1 MPQIR
6 ILDEQTIDQIA
17 AGEVIERPLSVVK
30 ELVENALDAGA
41 DSIAVELLGGGIDQI
56 RVTDNGCGI
65 PADQVQIAFFRH
77 ATSKI
82 ESAEDLF
89 DLHSLGFRGEA
100 LSSIASVAKVEL
112 ITRTKESLSGFRYV
126 IEGGAEIDSGDVA
139 APQGTRFTV
148 RDLFYNTPVRRKFLK
163 SAQTETSYVVT
174 LMEQLA
180 LSRPGVAMRL
190 VTDGKLRLQTS
201 GSYGMKEIIY
211 TLFGREVASH
221 LRPVDFETGDMKLS
235 GFVGEPVINRGN
247 RGGELCFVNGRFVKN
262 PMMMKA
268 IEQAYHGLTMQHKF
282 PVAVLQLTM
291 DASQVDVNVHPQKTE
306 VRFRSEKEVFDIIYR
321 GVREAL
327 YAQDLIPEEGTKDAA
342 PAPQKIQREPEPRV
356 REEGNHY
363 SVMPEP
369 RVREEGRHYSVMPE
383 PRIREEVDYRTANDR
398 RLFEQMFDRE
408 IARRREEDAEAAAVA
423 EQEKQEQK
431 IQQNLQADQTA
442 AAETPEGSEA
452 KKSSLTLPVPRI
464 VEAEQQNLFE
474 EKIIQPKNISSF
486 RLLGQIFKTFWLIE
500 YEGWFLIADQH
511 AVHEK
516 ILYERTM
523 RSLAKKEATSQMLLP
538 PLVISLTGVQQDALR
553 RNKEV
558 FEELGFEISP
568 LGEREIRV
576 DAVPDNLFSLSAREL
591 FIQMLD
597 ELSEQRATALSTIDA
612 KVATM
617 SCKAAVK
624 GNDPLAFEE
633 AEALIRELLTL
644 QNPYTCPHGR
654 PTMIRMSRTELE
666 KKFKRIV

>member
-1 MPQIR
+1 MGRIR
-6 ILDEQTIDQIA
+6 QLDEQTANMIA
-17 AGEVIERPLSVVK
+17 AGEVVERPMGVVK

-56 RVTDNGCGI
+56 RVTDNGCWI

-474 EKIIQPKNISSF
+474 EKIIQPKNMSSF
-486 RLLGQIFKTFWLIE
+486 RLLGQIFKTYWLIE

-553 RNKEV
+553 RNTEV

-654 PTMIRMSRTELE
+654 PTMIRMSRTEIE

>member
-65 PADQVQIAFFRH
+65 PSDQVPIAFFRH

-112 ITRTKESLSGFRYV
+112 ITRTKDSLAGFRYV
-126 IEGGAEIDSGDVA
+126 IEGGVEMESGDVA

-174 LMEQLA
+174 LMEQLS

-327 YAQDLIPEEGTKDAA
+327 YAQDLIPEEGTKEPA
-342 PAPQKIQREPEPRV
+342 PAPKKVEKEPEPRI
-356 REEGNHY
+356 REE
-363 SVMPEP
+363 EK
-369 RVREEGRHYSVMPE
+369 HYSVMPE

-408 IARRREEDAEAAAVA
+408 IARRKEEDAEAAAVA
-423 EQEKQEQK
+423 VREKEEQK
-431 IQQNLQADQTA
+431 IQQVRQADQTA
-442 AAETPEGSEA
+442 ATEMPEETEA
-452 KKSSLTLPVPRI
+452 KKSSLSLPVPRI
-464 VEAEQQNLFE
+464 VEAEQQNLFD
-474 EKIIQPKNISSF
+474 EKIIQPKNLSSF
-486 RLLGQIFKTFWLIE
+486 RLLGQIFKTYWLIE

-523 RSLAKKEATSQMLLP
+523 RSLSKKEATSQMLLP
-538 PLVISLTGVQQDALR
+538 PLVISLTGVQQDTLR
-553 RNKEV
+553 RNTEV
-558 FEELGFEISP
+558 FEELGFEISA

-576 DAVPDNLFSLSAREL
+576 DAVPDNLFSLSARDL

-597 ELSEQRATALSTIDA
+597 EIGEQRATALSTVDA

>member
-41 DSIAVELLGGGIDQI
+41 DQISVELLGGGIDQI

-89 DLHSLGFRGEA
+89 ALKSLGFRGEA
-100 LSSIASVAKVEL
+100 LSSIAAVAKVEL
-112 ITRTKESLSGFRYV
+112 VTRTKDSLAGFRYL
-126 IEGGAEIDSGDVA
+126 IEGGVEMESGDVA
-139 APQGTRFTV
+139 APLGTSFTV

-174 LMEQLA
+174 LMEQLS

-190 VTDGKLRLQTS
+190 STDGKLRLQTS
-201 GSYGMKEIIY
+201 GSYGMKDIIY

-221 LRPVDFETGDMKLS
+221 LRPVDLKTGDMELS
-235 GFVGEPVINRGN
+235 GFVGEPSINRGN

-327 YAQDLIPEEGTKDAA
+327 YAQDLIPAEETPA
-342 PAPQKIQREPEPRV
+342 PAKKEEKSSSYV
-356 REEGNHY
+356 REE
-363 SVMPEP
+363 
-369 RVREEGRHYSVMPE
+369 
-383 PRIREEVDYRTANDR
+383 IDYRTVRDR
-398 RLFEQMFDRE
+398 RLFDTLFDRE

-423 EQEKQEQK
+423 EREKEQLRETEA
-431 IQQNLQADQTA
+431 QNAADVPEKPEESKEETEKTA
-442 AAETPEGSEA
+442 SPV
-452 KKSSLTLPVPRI
+452 TLPTPLI
-464 VEAEQQNLFE
+464 VETQQQTLFE
-474 EKIIQPKNISSF
+474 EKIIQPKNLSSF
-486 RLLGQIFKTFWLIE
+486 RLLGQIFKTYWLIE

-538 PLVISLTGVQQDALR
+538 PLILSLTGAQQETLE
-553 RNKEV
+553 RNAEA
-558 FEELGFEISP
+558 FEQLGFEISE
-568 LGEREIRV
+568 LGGREIRV
-576 DAVPDNLFSLSAREL
+576 DAVPGNLFSLSARDL
-591 FIQMLD
+591 FIEMLD
-597 ELSEQRATALSTIDA
+597 EIGEQRATALSTIDA

-633 AEALIRELLTL
+633 AEVLIRELLTL

>member
-1 MPQIR
+1 M
-6 ILDEQTIDQIA
+6 
-17 AGEVIERPLSVVK
+17 
-30 ELVENALDAGA
+30 
-41 DSIAVELLGGGIDQI
+41 
-56 RVTDNGCGI
+56 
-65 PADQVQIAFFRH
+65 
-77 ATSKI
+77 
-82 ESAEDLF
+82 
-89 DLHSLGFRGEA
+89 
-100 LSSIASVAKVEL
+100 
-112 ITRTKESLSGFRYV
+112 
-126 IEGGAEIDSGDVA
+126 
-139 APQGTRFTV
+139 
-148 RDLFYNTPVRRKFLK
+148 
-163 SAQTETSYVVT
+163 VT
-174 LMEQLA
+174 LMEQLS

-201 GSYGMKEIIY
+201 GSFGMKEIIY

-291 DASQVDVNVHPQKTE
+291 DTSQVDVNVHPQKTE

-327 YAQDLIPEEGTKDAA
+327 YAQDLIPEEGTKEPA
-342 PAPQKIQREPEPRV
+342 PAPKKIEKE
-356 REEGNHY
+356 
-363 SVMPEP
+363 
-369 RVREEGRHYSVMPE
+369 PE

-408 IARRREEDAEAAAVA
+408 IARRKEDDAEAAAVA
-423 EQEKQEQK
+423 EREKEEQK
-431 IQQNLQADQTA
+431 IQQIRQADQTA
-442 AAETPEGSEA
+442 AAEMSEDTEA
-452 KKSSLTLPVPRI
+452 KKSSLNLPVPRI

-474 EKIIQPKNISSF
+474 EKIIQPKNLSSF
-486 RLLGQIFKTFWLIE
+486 RLLGQIFKTYWLIE

-523 RSLAKKEATSQMLLP
+523 RSLSKKEATSQMLLP
-538 PLVISLTGVQQDALR
+538 PLVISLTGVQQDTLR
-553 RNKEV
+553 RNTEV
-558 FEELGFEISP
+558 FEELGFEISA

-576 DAVPDNLFSLSAREL
+576 DAVPDNLFSLSARDL

-597 ELSEQRATALSTIDA
+597 EIGEQRATALSTVDA

>member
-41 DSIAVELLGGGIDQI
+41 DQISVELLGGGIDLI
-56 RVTDNGCGI
+56 RVSDNGCGI

-89 DLHSLGFRGEA
+89 SLHSLGFRGEA

-112 ITRTKESLSGFRYV
+112 VTRTKDSLAGFRYV
-126 IEGGAEIDSGDVA
+126 IEGGIEKESGDTA
-139 APQGTRFTV
+139 APVGTTFTV
-148 RDLFYNTPVRRKFLK
+148 RDLFFNTPARRKFLK

-174 LMEQLA
+174 LMEQLS

-190 VTDGKLRLQTS
+190 VTDGRLRLQTN
-201 GSYGMKEIIY
+201 GSYGLKEILY
-211 TLFGREVASH
+211 TLFGREVARH
-221 LRPVDFETGDMKLS
+221 LRPVDLETGDMKLT
-235 GFVGEPVINRGN
+235 GFVGEPSINRGN
-247 RGGELCFVNGRFVKN
+247 RGGEICFVNGRFVKN

-282 PVAVLQLTM
+282 PVAVLQLTL

-327 YAQDLIPEEGTKDAA
+327 YAQDLIPAEESAPKEKKSPT
-342 PAPQKIQREPEPRV
+342 PAPDRV
-356 REEGNHY
+356 REE
-363 SVMPEP
+363 
-369 RVREEGRHYSVMPE
+369 
-383 PRIREEVDYRTANDR
+383 IDYRSEQDR
-398 RLFEQMFDRE
+398 RLFERMFDRE
-408 IARRREEDAEAAAVA
+408 MRRMKEEEAEAKAVA
-423 EQEKQEQK
+423 QEEK
-431 IQQNLQADQTA
+431 APA
-442 AAETPEGSEA
+442 VS
-452 KKSSLTLPVPRI
+452 LPVPRI
-464 VEAEQQNLFE
+464 VEATQQDLFE
-474 EKIIQPKNISSF
+474 EKIIQPKNLASF
-486 RLLGQIFKTFWLIE
+486 RLLGQIFKTYWLIE

-523 RSLAKKEATSQMLLP
+523 RGLDQREATSQQLYP
-538 PLVISLTGVQQDALR
+538 PLILHVSGVQLDTLQKNRED
-553 RNKEV
+553 
-558 FEELGFEISP
+558 FERLGFEIEAI
-568 LGEREIRV
+568 GEREVRV
-576 DAVPDNLFSLSAREL
+576 DAVPGNLFSLSAKDL

-597 ELSEQRATALSTIDA
+597 ELAEQRATTLSTIDA

>member
-41 DSIAVELLGGGIDQI
+41 DSISVELQGGGIDLI

-89 DLHSLGFRGEA
+89 ALHSLGFRGEA

-112 ITRTKESLSGFRYV
+112 ITRTNDSLAGFRYV
-126 IEGGAEIDSGDVA
+126 IEGGTEIESGEVA
-139 APQGTRFTV
+139 APLGTAFTV

-174 LMEQLA
+174 LMEQLS

-190 VTDGKLRLQTS
+190 VTDGRLRLQTS

-211 TLFGREVASH
+211 TLFGREIASH
-221 LRPVDFETGDMKLS
+221 IRPVNYETGDMKLS
-235 GFVGEPVINRGN
+235 GYVGEPSINRGN
-247 RGGELCFVNGRFVKN
+247 RGGELCFVNNRFVKN

-282 PVAVLQLTM
+282 PVAVLQLSM

-327 YAQDLIPEEGTKDAA
+327 YAQDLILAEETAPEAA
-342 PAPQKIQREPEPRV
+342 IKQEEAVPQAAAVAEADSSPIKNSALAGKSFES
-356 REEGNHY
+356 GGKSSY
-363 SVMPEP
+363 
-369 RVREEGRHYSVMPE
+369 
-383 PRIREEVDYRTANDR
+383 IREEVDYRVSRDR
-398 RLFEQMFDRE
+398 RLFENLFDRE
-408 IARRREEDAEAAAVA
+408 MVRRRTEDAEADAVA
-423 EQEKQEQK
+423 QREKEAEAEQNAFEK
-431 IQQNLQADQTA
+431 A
-442 AAETPEGSEA
+442 AAAGS
-452 KKSSLTLPVPRI
+452 LPPVTLPVPRI
-464 VEAEQQNLFE
+464 VESQQQTLLE
-474 EKIIQPKNISSF
+474 EKIIQPKNLASF
-486 RLLGQIFKTFWLIE
+486 RLLGQIFKTYWLIE

-523 RSLAKKEATSQMLLP
+523 RGLDQREATSQQIYP
-538 PLVISLTGVQQDALR
+538 PLVLSLSGVQQDTLQ
-553 RNKEV
+553 RNLAD
-558 FEELGFEISP
+558 FEKLGFEIET
-568 LGEREIRV
+568 LGDRDIRV
-576 DAVPDNLFSLSAREL
+576 DAVPGNLFSLSAKDL

-597 ELSEQRATALSTIDA
+597 ELGEQRVTSFSTIDA

-633 AEALIRELLTL
+633 ADALIRELLTL

>member
-41 DSIAVELLGGGIDQI
+41 DSISVELQGGGIDLI

-89 DLHSLGFRGEA
+89 ALHSLGFRGEA

-112 ITRTKESLSGFRYV
+112 ITRTNDSLAGFRYV
-126 IEGGAEIDSGDVA
+126 IEGGTEIESGEVA
-139 APQGTRFTV
+139 APLGTAFTV

-174 LMEQLA
+174 LMEQLS

-211 TLFGREVASH
+211 TLFGREIASH
-221 LRPVDFETGDMKLS
+221 IRPVNYETGDMKLS
-235 GFVGEPVINRGN
+235 GYVGEPSINRGN
-247 RGGELCFVNGRFVKN
+247 RGGELCFVNNRFVKN

-282 PVAVLQLTM
+282 PVAVLQLSM

-327 YAQDLIPEEGTKDAA
+327 YAQDLIPAEETAPEAA
-342 PAPQKIQREPEPRV
+342 IKQEEAVPQAAAVAEADSSPIKNSAAAGKSFES
-356 REEGNHY
+356 GGKSSY
-363 SVMPEP
+363 
-369 RVREEGRHYSVMPE
+369 
-383 PRIREEVDYRTANDR
+383 IREEVDYRVSRDR
-398 RLFEQMFDRE
+398 RLFENLFDRE
-408 IARRREEDAEAAAVA
+408 MVRRRTEDAEADAVA
-423 EQEKQEQK
+423 QREKEAEAEQNAFEK
-431 IQQNLQADQTA
+431 A
-442 AAETPEGSEA
+442 AAAGS
-452 KKSSLTLPVPRI
+452 LPPVTLPVPRI
-464 VEAEQQNLFE
+464 VESQQQTLLE
-474 EKIIQPKNISSF
+474 EKIIQPKNLASF
-486 RLLGQIFKTFWLIE
+486 RLLGQIFKTYWLIE

-523 RSLAKKEATSQMLLP
+523 RGLDQREATSQQIYP
-538 PLVISLTGVQQDALR
+538 PLILSLSGVQQDTLQ
-553 RNKEV
+553 RNLAD
-558 FEELGFEISP
+558 FEKLGFEIET
-568 LGEREIRV
+568 LGDRDIRV
-576 DAVPDNLFSLSAREL
+576 DAVPGNLFSLSAKDL

-597 ELSEQRATALSTIDA
+597 ELGEQRVMSFSTIDA

-633 AEALIRELLTL
+633 ADALIRELLTL

>member
-41 DSIAVELLGGGIDQI
+41 DQISVELLGGGIDQI

-89 DLHSLGFRGEA
+89 ALKSLGFRGEA
-100 LSSIASVAKVEL
+100 LSSIAAVAKVEL
-112 ITRTKESLSGFRYV
+112 VTRTKDSLAGFRYL
-126 IEGGAEIDSGDVA
+126 IEGGVEMESGDVA
-139 APQGTRFTV
+139 APLGTSFTV

-174 LMEQLA
+174 LMEQLS

-190 VTDGKLRLQTS
+190 STDGKLRLQTS
-201 GSYGMKEIIY
+201 GSYGMKDIIY

-221 LRPVDFETGDMKLS
+221 LRPVDLKTGDMELS
-235 GFVGEPVINRGN
+235 GFVGEPSINRGN

-327 YAQDLIPEEGTKDAA
+327 YAQDLIPAEETPA
-342 PAPQKIQREPEPRV
+342 PAKKEEKSSSYV
-356 REEGNHY
+356 REE
-363 SVMPEP
+363 
-369 RVREEGRHYSVMPE
+369 
-383 PRIREEVDYRTANDR
+383 IDYRTVRDR
-398 RLFEQMFDRE
+398 RLFDTLFDRE

-423 EQEKQEQK
+423 EREKEQLRETEA
-431 IQQNLQADQTA
+431 QNAADVPEKPEDSKEETEKTA
-442 AAETPEGSEA
+442 SPV
-452 KKSSLTLPVPRI
+452 TLPTPLI
-464 VEAEQQNLFE
+464 VETQQQTLFE
-474 EKIIQPKNISSF
+474 EKIIQPKNLSSF
-486 RLLGQIFKTFWLIE
+486 RLLGQIFKTYWLIE

-538 PLVISLTGVQQDALR
+538 PLILSLTGAQQETLE
-553 RNKEV
+553 RNAEA
-558 FEELGFEISP
+558 FEQLGFEISE
-568 LGEREIRV
+568 LGGREIRV
-576 DAVPDNLFSLSAREL
+576 DAVPGNLFSLSARDL
-591 FIQMLD
+591 FIEMLD
-597 ELSEQRATALSTIDA
+597 EIGEQRATALSTIDA

-633 AEALIRELLTL
+633 AEVLIRELLTL

>member
-1 MPQIR
+1 MFQDLRGGLMPQIR

-41 DSIAVELLGGGIDQI
+41 DQISVELLGGGIDQI

-89 DLHSLGFRGEA
+89 ALKSLGFRGEA
-100 LSSIASVAKVEL
+100 LSSIAAVAKVEL
-112 ITRTKESLSGFRYV
+112 VTRTKDSLAGFRYL
-126 IEGGAEIDSGDVA
+126 IEGGVEMESGDVA
-139 APQGTRFTV
+139 APLGTSFTV

-174 LMEQLA
+174 LMEQLS

-190 VTDGKLRLQTS
+190 STDGKLRLQTS
-201 GSYGMKEIIY
+201 GSYGMKDIIY

-221 LRPVDFETGDMKLS
+221 LRPVDLKTGDMELS
-235 GFVGEPVINRGN
+235 GFVGEPSINRGN

-327 YAQDLIPEEGTKDAA
+327 YAQDLIPAEETPA
-342 PAPQKIQREPEPRV
+342 PAKKEEKSSSYV
-356 REEGNHY
+356 REE
-363 SVMPEP
+363 
-369 RVREEGRHYSVMPE
+369 
-383 PRIREEVDYRTANDR
+383 IDYRTVRDR
-398 RLFEQMFDRE
+398 RLFDTLFDRE

-423 EQEKQEQK
+423 ERDKEQLRETEAQNAADVPEKPEESK
-431 IQQNLQADQTA
+431 EETEKTA
-442 AAETPEGSEA
+442 SPV
-452 KKSSLTLPVPRI
+452 TLPTPLI
-464 VEAEQQNLFE
+464 VETQQQTLFE
-474 EKIIQPKNISSF
+474 EKIIQPKNLSSF
-486 RLLGQIFKTFWLIE
+486 RLLGQIFKTYWLIE

-538 PLVISLTGVQQDALR
+538 PLILSLTGAQQETLE
-553 RNKEV
+553 RNAEA
-558 FEELGFEISP
+558 FEQLGFEISE
-568 LGEREIRV
+568 LGGREIRV
-576 DAVPDNLFSLSAREL
+576 DAVPGNLFSLSARDL
-591 FIQMLD
+591 FIEMLD
-597 ELSEQRATALSTIDA
+597 EIGEQRATALSTIDA

-633 AEALIRELLTL
+633 AEVLIRELLTL

>member
-41 DSIAVELLGGGIDQI
+41 DSISVELQGGGIDLI

-89 DLHSLGFRGEA
+89 ALHSLGFRGEA

-112 ITRTKESLSGFRYV
+112 ITRTNDSLAGFRYV
-126 IEGGAEIDSGDVA
+126 IEGGTEIESGEVA
-139 APQGTRFTV
+139 APLGTAFTV

-174 LMEQLA
+174 LMEQLS

-190 VTDGKLRLQTS
+190 VTDGRLRLQTS

-221 LRPVDFETGDMKLS
+221 IRPVNYETGDMKLS
-235 GFVGEPVINRGN
+235 GYVGEPSINRGN
-247 RGGELCFVNGRFVKN
+247 RGGELCFVNNRFVKN

-282 PVAVLQLTM
+282 PVAVLQLSM

-327 YAQDLIPEEGTKDAA
+327 YAQDLIPAEETAPEAA
-342 PAPQKIQREPEPRV
+342 IKQEEAVPQAAAVAEADSSPIKNSAAAGKSFES
-356 REEGNHY
+356 GGKSSY
-363 SVMPEP
+363 
-369 RVREEGRHYSVMPE
+369 
-383 PRIREEVDYRTANDR
+383 IREEVDYRVSRDR
-398 RLFEQMFDRE
+398 RLFENLFDRE
-408 IARRREEDAEAAAVA
+408 MVRRRTEDAEADAVA
-423 EQEKQEQK
+423 QREKEAEAEQNAFEK
-431 IQQNLQADQTA
+431 A
-442 AAETPEGSEA
+442 AAAGS
-452 KKSSLTLPVPRI
+452 LPPVTLPVPRI
-464 VEAEQQNLFE
+464 VESQQQTLLE
-474 EKIIQPKNISSF
+474 EKIIQPKNLASF
-486 RLLGQIFKTFWLIE
+486 RLLGQIFKTYWLIE

-523 RSLAKKEATSQMLLP
+523 RGLDQREATSQQIYP
-538 PLVISLTGVQQDALR
+538 PLVLSLSGVQQDTLQ
-553 RNKEV
+553 RNLAD
-558 FEELGFEISP
+558 FEKLGFEIET
-568 LGEREIRV
+568 LGDRDIRV
-576 DAVPDNLFSLSAREL
+576 DAVPGNLFSLSAKDL

-597 ELSEQRATALSTIDA
+597 ELGEQRVTSFSTIDA

-633 AEALIRELLTL
+633 ADALIRELLTL